1 MFITPQQRNLA
12 LTKIATRRKDI
23 VRELFSL
30 FHSLTIIFHL
40 FDCLVLLCCTTVAEG
55 ENWSQINYFKTS
67 PELELWG
74 ISSEDLG
81 KELPSLMQPILYN

>member
-12 LTKIATRRKDI
+12 LTKIATRRKDT
-23 VRELFSL
+23 VGELF
-30 FHSLTIIFHL
+30 SLTIIFHL

-67 PELELWG
+67 PELELW
-74 ISSEDLG
+74 EF
-81 KELPSLMQPILYN
+81 LMRIWEKNYQV

>member
-12 LTKIATRRKDI
+12 LTKIATRRKDT
-23 VRELFSL
+23 VGELF
-30 FHSLTIIFHL
+30 SLTIIFHL

-67 PELELWG
+67 PELELW
-74 ISSEDLG
+74 EF
-81 KELPSLMQPILYN
+81 LMRIWEKNYQI